1 MNRFKSWVIT
11 MLLSSIAALPLT
23 TVAATPTQ
31 APPTL
36 TLDRCS
42 WDHPGVNPFMGDVVA
57 AVDRY
62 RDIPPEVRE
71 RLKDRMAKRE
81 YDDLVEIRRDSMVGR
96 GGYDYGST
104 IADMHFGTHQV
115 CRSVTR
121 SSWTPQMQERGLVY
135 CESGHCI
142 LVPTVCRNVSRVTR
156 RGVGPQTAEN
166 APLLGNEPAV
176 APALPLMAE
185 APEALPPIDWDGPTG
200 AGPLEAGPIGHADG
214 VPALGS
220 PGWAGSPGSGWYG
233 LPVIVPGNLGGGSG
247 GPTVSTVKPPFGPD
261 GTPLP
266 PPAPP
271 ITTPVPE
278 PQTWALMLAGL
289 GAGALIRRRAAVKR

>member
-1 MNRFKSWVIT
+1 MNRSPRGVIR
-11 MLLSSIAALPLT
+11 MLFGSIAALPLIASAAISAPA
-23 TVAATPTQ
+23 TV
-31 APPTL
+31 

-71 RLKDRMAKRE
+71 RLKARMATRE
-81 YDDLVEIRRDSMVGR
+81 YDDLVEIRRDSMTGR

-104 IADMHFGTHQV
+104 ITDMHFGTHQV

-156 RGVGPQTAEN
+156 RGVGPAMAEN
-166 APLLGNEPAV
+166 APLLGDPAAA
-176 APALPLMAE
+176 APAAPLMAD
-185 APEALPPIDWDGPTG
+185 APQALPEIDWDGPPG

-214 VPALGS
+214 VPALAG
-220 PGWAGSPGSGWYG
+220 PGWGGAPDGGWYG
-233 LPVIVPGNLGGGSG
+233 LPVIVPGVVGGGGGPG
-247 GPTVSTVKPPFGPD
+247 GPTVTTVKPPLGPD
-261 GTPLP
+261 GTPF

-271 ITTPVPE
+271 VITPVPE
-278 PQTWALMLAGL
+278 PGTWALMVAGL
-289 GAGALIRRRAAVKR
+289 AAVALVRRRTAHKR